1 MLRGFKS
8 RLRRLLVDDPV
19 AGNNCLRVG
28 VRFVCWNQ
36 VPGDYLEFGCGF
48 GRSFIES
55 YHLFRST
62 RSSVASELNAND
74 RATFERTRPR
84 FFAFDSYE
92 GLPEVTGVDQHPY
105 LPLHWKK
112 SEYAFSVASFK
123 RALQQA
129 KVAEADVR
137 IVDGW
142 FGSTLT
148 GATKARHEI
157 SRAALVHV
165 DCDYYESAVLVLD
178 FVTDLVQDGTVIVFD
193 DYNFFRGS
201 PRLGER
207 RAFGEWLD
215 RNPHLHAIELARHDF
230 SSTAFYL
237 TSRT

>member
-1 MLRGFKS
+1 MLRGLKNRLH
-8 RLRRLLVDDPV
+8 RLRVGDP
-19 AGNNCLRVG
+19 ARGNDCLRVG

-36 VPGDYLEFGCGF
+36 VPGDFLEFGCGS
-48 GRSFIES
+48 GRSFIEA

-62 RSSVASELNAND
+62 RASVAAELGTAD
-74 RATFERTRPR
+74 RATFAETKPR

-92 GLPEVTGVDQHPY
+92 GLPDVTGLDQHPY
-105 LPLHWKK
+105 RPLHWKK
-112 SEYAFSVASFK
+112 SEYAFSVESF
-123 RALQQA
+123 RGALQRA
-129 KVAEADVR
+129 GVVEADVR

-142 FGSTLT
+142 FGETLT
-148 GATKARHEI
+148 RATRTRHDL

-207 RAFGEWLD
+207 RAFSEWLS
-215 RNPHLHAIELARHDF
+215 RNPQLEAIELARHDF

-237 TSRT
+237 TSRA

>member
-1 MLRGFKS
+1 MLRGLKG
-8 RLRRLLVDDPV
+8 RLGRFLANDPV
-19 AGNNCLRVG
+19 AGNNCLRVA

-48 GRSFIES
+48 GRSFIEA
-55 YHLFRST
+55 YRLFQAT
-62 RSSVASELNAND
+62 RASVGSELNAAD
-74 RATFERTRPR
+74 RTTFERTRPR
-84 FFAFDSYE
+84 FFAFDSYQ

-112 SEYAFSVASFK
+112 AEYAFSVEAFK
-123 RALQQA
+123 GALREA
-129 KVAEADVR
+129 EVAEADVR

-142 FGSTLT
+142 YGSTLT
-148 GATKARHEI
+148 GATKTRHEL
-157 SRAALVHV
+157 SKAALVHV

-207 RAFGEWLD
+207 RAFGEWLE
-215 RNPHLHAIELARHDF
+215 RNSHLQAIELARHDF

-237 TSRT
+237 AARA

>member
-1 MLRGFKS
+1 MLRGLKN
-8 RLRRLLVDDPV
+8 RLRGLRGDAP
-19 AGNNCLRVG
+19 APGNGCLRVG

-36 VPGDYLEFGCGF
+36 VPGDFLEFGCGS

-55 YHLFRST
+55 YDLFRST
-62 RSSVASELNAND
+62 RASVAAELNAAD
-74 RATFERTRPR
+74 RATFERTKPR
-84 FFAFDSYE
+84 FFAFDSYQ
-92 GLPEVTGVDQHPY
+92 GLPDVTGVDQHPY
-105 LPLHWKK
+105 RPLHWKK
-112 SEYAFSVASFK
+112 SEYAFSVESFK
-123 RALQQA
+123 AALQRA
-129 KVAEADVR
+129 GVVEADVR

-142 FGSTLT
+142 FGDTLT
-148 GATKARHEI
+148 GATRTRHEL

-207 RAFGEWLD
+207 RAFSEWLE
-215 RNPHLHAIELARHDF
+215 RNPQLQAIELARHDF

-237 TSRT
+237 TSRA